1 MNTTLPMTV
10 IGGYLG
16 AGKTTLIN
24 RLLSEPHGLRLL
36 VMVNDFGAINIDAS
50 LLANASQD
58 TMTLTNGC
66 VCCTMGADLFQ
77 AIGSVL
83 DRPDRPDHLI
93 IEASGI
99 ADPGRIAALA
109 LAEPDLSYAGVVTVV
124 HGREWPHLVN
134 DPQIGAQL
142 RGQVEAA
149 DLVALSHSDLADI
162 TTPDLPSPYVLL
174 HQLDIL
180 APVILGSTT
189 GKPRQPEVH
198 GHAEFYGWSTRKSP
212 IWDRHSLTAHLQ
224 ARPKG
229 LYRVKGFLPTA
240 AGTWQVQVVGR
251 QIHITPATPPC
262 PIGLVAIGIAKQVS
276 ETETEAWWSAS
287 LSDRPS
293 ASRS

>member
-77 AIGSVL
+77 AVGSVL

-189 GKPRQPEVH
+189 GKPQQPKVH

-212 IWDRHSLTAHLQ
+212 IWDRRSLTAHLQ

-229 LYRVKGFLPTA
+229 LYRVKGFLPTT